1 MQLFPRFISPHFQ
14 IFRQKKY
21 PTILADDRCY
31 DFYLFHSLL
40 SLADD
45 RCYDFYLFH
54 SLLSLFLSK
63 EQKWF
68 GELAFLRHFLL
79 HASNC
84 CLEKESNKVLVGAF

>member
-14 IFRQKKY
+14 IFRQKY

-40 SLADD
+40 SL
-45 RCYDFYLFH
+45 L
-54 SLLSLFLSK
+54 LSK
-63 EQKWF
+63 EKKWF

-84 CLEKESNKVLVGAF
+84 CLEKESNKVLVGTF

>member
-1 MQLFPRFISPHFQ
+1 MKSLSTMQLFPRFISPHFQ

-21 PTILADDRCY
+21 PTI
-31 DFYLFHSLL
+31 
-40 SLADD
+40 LADD